1 MKDVQRVPSTSAS
14 LPTGTSGDLAQH
26 GDDLPSAGEASDHAN
41 TGKDDASPAGGINLS
56 SLTYRSVSEMI
67 YHRRLRGG
75 EVIVEQ
81 RLAEALGVSRTPL
94 REALQ
99 RLEGEGLVCKVAN
112 RSYMVRKVGL
122 QEYLESLK
130 VRDILEPEAA
140 ALAIGRITPAAIR
153 AVRRE
158 LNELQNATEYHTSAH
173 WISDDNLHTLFADAC
188 GNMVLAETIQALRI
202 TTRLFEIDRLA
213 DRLTPDSMEHLR
225 ILDALEAEDARA
237 ARRAVRAHIRSLMRY
252 ATKLLR

>member
-1 MKDVQRVPSTSAS
+1 MAIENATGEAALAPDSSPHEHAQDTPTSDPAS
-14 LPTGTSGDLAQH
+14 QKKTTS
-26 GDDLPSAGEASDHAN
+26 SAG
-41 TGKDDASPAGGINLS
+41 GLNLS
-56 SLTYRSVSEMI
+56 TLTYKSVSEMI
-67 YHRRLRGG
+67 YHSRLRGG

-112 RSYMVRKVGL
+112 RSYVVRKVGL

-130 VRDILEPEAA
+130 VREILEPEAA
-140 ALAIGRITPAAIR
+140 AMAIGRIAPATFR
-153 AVRRE
+153 TVRTE
-158 LNELQNATEYHTSAH
+158 LEQLQDATLYHTDSH
-173 WISDDNLHTLFADAC
+173 WISDDNLHTMFANAC
-188 GNMVLAETIQALRI
+188 ANTVLAETIQELRT
-202 TTRLFEIDRLA
+202 TTRLFESDRLA
-213 DRLTPDSMEHLR
+213 DRVIPDSQEHLE
-225 ILDALEAEDARA
+225 ILKALESEDARA

>member
-1 MKDVQRVPSTSAS
+1 MKEAESTSSVMA
-14 LPTGTSGDLAQH
+14 LPPLDESPSIQETGDTVPAT
-26 GDDLPSAGEASDHAN
+26 DDMPDTEA
-41 TGKDDASPAGGINLS
+41 TGKDDSTATGGLNLT

-67 YHRRLRGG
+67 HHRRLRGG

-112 RSYMVRKVGL
+112 RSYMVRTVGL

-130 VRDILEPEAA
+130 VREILEPEAA
-140 ALAIGRITPAAIR
+140 ALAIGRIVPATIQ

-158 LNELQNATEYHTSAH
+158 MDDLQNATQYHTDAH
-173 WISDDNLHTLFADAC
+173 WVSDDNVHTLFSDAC
-188 GNMVLAETIQALRI
+188 GNTVMAETILALRV

-213 DRLTPDSMEHLR
+213 DRLGPDSIEHKR
-225 ILDALEAEDARA
+225 ILDALEAEDSRA

>member
-1 MKDVQRVPSTSAS
+1 MKDGRTDSPLVASPLIDASAPLSKTGGDVPTAERAMEPAAAGKEDAGS
-14 LPTGTSGDLAQH
+14 GTSL
-26 GDDLPSAGEASDHAN
+26 
-41 TGKDDASPAGGINLS
+41 NLT

-67 YHRRLRGG
+67 HHRRLRGG
-75 EVIVEQ
+75 DVIVEQ

-99 RLEGEGLVCKVAN
+99 RLEGEGLVRKVAN

-140 ALAIGRITPAAIR
+140 ALAVGRIAPVAIR
-153 AVRRE
+153 TVRRE
-158 LNELQNATEYHTSAH
+158 LDDLQHATQYHTDAH
-173 WISDDNLHTLFADAC
+173 WVSDDNVHALFSDAC
-188 GNMVLAETIQALRI
+188 GNTVMTETILALRV

-213 DRLTPDSMEHLR
+213 DRLGPDSIEHTR

>member
-1 MKDVQRVPSTSAS
+1 MKEIPSVSSMIVSPPIDDSNPFQKTS
-14 LPTGTSGDLAQH
+14 
-26 GDDLPSAGEASDHAN
+26 DDLPASCDTAEYAG
-41 TGKDDASPAGGINLS
+41 TGKEEAASGGGLNLS

-67 YHRRLRGG
+67 HHRRLRGG

-99 RLEGEGLVCKVAN
+99 RLEGEGLVRKVAN

-140 ALAIGRITPAAIR
+140 ALAIGRIAPAAIR

-158 LNELQNATEYHTSAH
+158 LDDLQNATQYHTDAH
-173 WISDDNLHTLFADAC
+173 WISDDNLHTLFANAC
-188 GNMVLAETIQALRI
+188 GNAVMAETILALRV

-213 DRLTPDSMEHLR
+213 DRLSPDSVEHLR

>member
-1 MKDVQRVPSTSAS
+1 MAIENTTGETALAPDSPTNEQAQEASTS
-14 LPTGTSGDLAQH
+14 
-26 GDDLPSAGEASDHAN
+26 E
-41 TGKDDASPAGGINLS
+41 PAGDNKVLSSASGLNLS
-56 SLTYRSVSEMI
+56 TLTYKSVSEMI
-67 YHRRLRGG
+67 FHSRLRGG

-112 RSYMVRKVGL
+112 RSYVVRKVGL

-130 VRDILEPEAA
+130 VREILEPEAA
-140 ALAIGRITPAAIR
+140 AMAIGRIASSTFRTVR
-153 AVRRE
+153 AE
-158 LNELQNATEYHTSAH
+158 LEQLQDATLYHTDSH
-173 WISDDNLHTLFADAC
+173 WISDDNLHTMFADAC
-188 GNMVLAETIQALRI
+188 ANTVLAETIQALRT
-202 TTRLFEIDRLA
+202 TTRLFESDRLA
-213 DRLTPDSMEHLR
+213 DRVIPDSQEHLE
-225 ILDALEAEDARA
+225 ILKALEAEDVRA

>member
-1 MKDVQRVPSTSAS
+1 MVIENTTGEATLAPDSPPHEHAQDTPTSDPAS
-14 LPTGTSGDLAQH
+14 QKKTTS
-26 GDDLPSAGEASDHAN
+26 SAG
-41 TGKDDASPAGGINLS
+41 GLNLS
-56 SLTYRSVSEMI
+56 TLTYKSVSEMI
-67 YHRRLRGG
+67 YHSRLRGG

-112 RSYMVRKVGL
+112 RSYVVRKVGL

-130 VRDILEPEAA
+130 VREILEPEAA
-140 ALAIGRITPAAIR
+140 AMAIGRIAPSTFR
-153 AVRRE
+153 TVRTE
-158 LNELQNATEYHTSAH
+158 LEQLQDATLYHTDSH
-173 WISDDNLHTLFADAC
+173 WISDDNLHTMFANAC
-188 GNMVLAETIQALRI
+188 ANTVLAETIQELRT
-202 TTRLFEIDRLA
+202 TTRLFESDRLA
-213 DRLTPDSMEHLR
+213 DRVIPDSQEHLE
-225 ILDALEAEDARA
+225 ILKALEAEDPRA